1 MLACDHQHHCSLCSP
16 TRATPWR
23 LADYENGGYKGKGGE
38 RKEGKKKKKRGEKE
52 KKRKEKKGKKEKK
65 ERKEAIEQHFEATM
79 AL

>member
-1 MLACDHQHHCSLCSP
+1 MIINIIVRCAVQQGRLPGGLP
-16 TRATPWR
+16 TTKMGDIR
-23 LADYENGGYKGKGGE
+23 KGKGGE